1 MNKTIAINEKQP
13 EGRAMNFVLRSGGFL
28 FAFVLFVFGPGVA
41 QSWPFTS
48 MSASAASS
56 QPKIVL
62 ELFTSQGCSSCPR
75 ADALFPYYIGRKDVI
90 ALSMSV
96 DYWDYIGWRDTL
108 AKPIFTTRQ
117 RSYGSRI
124 GDGVIY
130 TPEIV
135 VDGRAHFNGSD
146 KRAINKMIERRKKA
160 LAGRPYVNLGVTT
173 HDDMLHVSV
182 GEKVLG
188 MNIKKATLWMALFS
202 KKKSVSITRGENRGR
217 SLSYHNVVRELT
229 PIGRWA
235 GEKMLLKLPKK
246 QIMQR
251 GADGCVILLQNG
263 DGGPIIAS
271 AEMPSW

>member
-1 MNKTIAINEKQP
+1 MNKTIAINEKQS
-13 EGRAMNFVLRSGGFL
+13 GDQTMNFVRRSGGVL
-28 FAFVLFVFGPGVA
+28 FAFALFVFGPGGA
-41 QSWPFTS
+41 QSQPLAFL
-48 MSASAASS
+48 SASATSN

-108 AKPIFTTRQ
+108 AKPIFTARQ
-117 RSYGSRI
+117 RSYGSTI
-124 GDGVIY
+124 GDGIIY

-160 LAGRPYVNLGVTT
+160 LAGRPHVGLGVTT
-173 HDDMLHVSV
+173 KGDMLHVSV
-182 GEKVLG
+182 GEKTPD
-188 MNIKKATLWMALFS
+188 MHIKKATLWMALFS
-202 KKKSVSITRGENRGR
+202 KKKSVRITRGENQGR
-217 SLSYHNVVRELT
+217 SLSYHNVVSELT
-229 PIGRWA
+229 PIGRWT

-263 DGGPIIAS
+263 DGGPIIAA

>member
-1 MNKTIAINEKQP
+1 MNLIK
-13 EGRAMNFVLRSGGFL
+13 GFSHFI
-28 FAFVLFVFGPGVA
+28 FACVVFGATSGMA
-41 QSWPFTS
+41 KSQSP
-48 MSASAASS
+48 AGAASS

-75 ADALFPYYIGRKDVI
+75 ADALFPYFIGRKDVI

-108 AKPIFTTRQ
+108 ARPVFTARQ
-117 RSYGSRI
+117 RSYGNRI
-124 GDGVIY
+124 GDGIIY

-160 LAGRPYVNLGVTT
+160 LAGQPRVSLDVTT
-173 HDDMLHVSV
+173 HNDMLHVSV
-182 GEKVLG
+182 GAKTSG
-188 MNIKKATLWMALFS
+188 MDVDKATVWMALFS
-202 KKKSVSITRGENRGR
+202 KKKSVKITRGENSGR

-229 PIGRWA
+229 PIGRWT
-235 GEKMLLKLPKK
+235 GDKMLLKLPKK
-246 QIMQR
+246 QIVAR

-263 DGGPIIAS
+263 DGGPIIAA
-271 AEMPSW
+271 AEMARW

>member
-1 MNKTIAINEKQP
+1 
-13 EGRAMNFVLRSGGFL
+13 MNFIKGFSHFI
-28 FAFVLFVFGPGVA
+28 FACVVFGATSGMA
-41 QSWPFTS
+41 KSQSS
-48 MSASAASS
+48 VGAASS

-75 ADALFPYYIGRKDVI
+75 ADALFPYFIGRKDVI

-108 AKPIFTTRQ
+108 AKPVFTARQ
-117 RSYGSRI
+117 RSYGNRI
-124 GDGVIY
+124 GDGIIY

-160 LAGRPYVNLGVTT
+160 LAGQPRVSLDVTT
-173 HDDMLHVSV
+173 HNDMLHVSV
-182 GEKVLG
+182 GAKTSG
-188 MNIKKATLWMALFS
+188 MDVDKATVWMALFS
-202 KKKSVSITRGENRGR
+202 KKKSVKITRGENSGR

-229 PIGRWA
+229 PIGRWT
-235 GEKMLLKLPKK
+235 GDKMLLKLPKT
-246 QIMQR
+246 QIVAR

-263 DGGPIIAS
+263 DGGPIIAA
-271 AEMPSW
+271 AEMARW